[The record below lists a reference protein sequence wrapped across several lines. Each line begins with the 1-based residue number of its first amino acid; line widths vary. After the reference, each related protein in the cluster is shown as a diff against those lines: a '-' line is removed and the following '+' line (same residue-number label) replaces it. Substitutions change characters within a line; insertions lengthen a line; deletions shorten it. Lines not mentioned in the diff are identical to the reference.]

1 MLPRFLVS
9 DFPISRMEDLA
20 VNPKNTPN
28 FLSAIVLVFGCCGLI
43 TTASAQENSG
53 TNWSITPYMWGSSTK
68 VDLTFRDALIGSGDI
83 SFSDLL
89 DTLDVA
95 FMIQVEGGKGNWS
108 AFGDL
113 TYLKTSDTND
123 SDVFTIDSK
132 SKQTFLD
139 AAVAYWPAGVGSPF
153 SVFGGVRYTKL
164 DDRFTYVG
172 NIGGLIQGEL
182 KNSNSYYD
190 ALLGLRYRFDLS
202 DRWQLLTHGDY
213 GFGDSEGIFLVRANF
228 AYTVGKKQQN
238 RVLFGYQYKDAE
250 FKDSDLTTSFTNHG
264 PMVGFDFRF

>member
-1 MLPRFLVS
+1 MNQAKRSTLILV
-9 DFPISRMEDLA
+9 
-20 VNPKNTPN
+20 
-28 FLSAIVLVFGCCGLI
+28 IVLTIGCFGLV
-43 TTASAQENSG
+43 TAASAQQSG
-53 TNWSITPYMWGSSTK
+53 GTGWSITPYIWGSSTK
-68 VDLTFRDALIGSGDI
+68 VDLKFRDADIGSGDI

-113 TYLKTSDTND
+113 TYLKTSDTNE

-139 AAVAYWPAGVGSPF
+139 AAVAYWPTGVGSPF

-213 GFGDSEGIFLVRANF
+213 GFGDSEGVFLIRANF

-250 FKDSDLTTSFTNHG
+250 FKDGDLTTSFTNHG